1 MKNLVA
7 GFCFLP
13 PELIKPPKKVI
24 LLQFLLYKG
33 HCLLQFLGMFIEIND
48 IYNNDVCIV
57 DFPAKEDKDHCYN
70 GQR

>member
-13 PELIKPPKKVI
+13 PELIKPPKK
-24 LLQFLLYKG
+24 
-33 HCLLQFLGMFIEIND
+33 FLGVFIEIND
-48 IYNNDVCIV
+48 IYNNDVCIIV